1 MTADIIPFP
10 KPPSYLDYCH
20 SPEARYHANAIFE
33 IFARH
38 WAKDRAERMTRD
50 LLKKAVELR
59 SEPPLPPD
67 AS

>member
-20 SPEARYHANAIFE
+20 SPEDRYNANAIFE
-33 IFARH
+33 ILARH
-38 WAKDRAERMTRD
+38 WPKARAERVTRNM
-50 LLKKAVELR
+50 LKKAVELR
-59 SEPPLPPD
+59 GEPPP